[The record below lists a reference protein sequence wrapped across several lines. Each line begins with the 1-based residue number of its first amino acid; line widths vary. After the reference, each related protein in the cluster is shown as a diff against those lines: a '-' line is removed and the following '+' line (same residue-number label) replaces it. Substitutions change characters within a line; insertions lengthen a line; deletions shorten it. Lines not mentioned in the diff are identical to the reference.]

1 MEISESGLKTKLYK
15 TGCKPLEASLMGYI
29 SYHDQKSKGLLK
41 GNNGYYTLICGPSY
55 GILGFE
61 DREEIRTALR
71 EKLGSL
77 GIHFLEYT
85 WVWDED
91 DRCLLLVGEYEKEED
106 ANKCMIKYELL
117 GFKTCIRTSL
127 PGGEDI

>member
-1 MEISESGLKTKLYK
+1 L
-15 TGCKPLEASLMGYI
+15 GCI
-29 SYHDQKSKGLLK
+29 CDHDQKSKGLLK
-41 GNNGYYTLICGPSY
+41 ENNAYYTLICGPSY
-55 GILGFE
+55 GTLGFE

-71 EKLGSL
+71 EKLESL
-77 GIHFLEYT
+77 GIRFPEYT

-91 DRCLLLVGEYEKEED
+91 DHCLLVVGEYEKEKN
-106 ANKCMIKYELL
+106 ANQCMKKYELL